1 MPVKK
6 ASTSIPLVNA
16 VFRTFTILERL
27 AEKRDYSLE
36 ELAYAVGLPK
46 PTAYR
51 FLQTMQEIGYIRK
64 NDTDRYS
71 LSLKLFNVGSHALDH
86 LDLHDAA
93 RPEARAL
100 LDLYGESVH
109 MGVLDGDSAVYVLKL
124 DSTHSV
130 CMHSRVGRR
139 VPLHCTAIGKVLLAF
154 SPEETIKRILS
165 ETPLVAFTERTI
177 TNVATLNAEIVHTR
191 SMGYGVDLEEF
202 ELGVLCVAA
211 PIFDYAGRCIA
222 ALSVSRPRFRFD
234 TSRQGEYAAAVITAA
249 ARISDTLGYP
259 SDS

>member
-1 MPVKK
+1 MPIKK
-6 ASTSIPLVNA
+6 ASSSIPLVNA

-27 AEKRDYSLE
+27 AERRDYSLE
-36 ELAYAVGLPK
+36 ELARAVGLPK

-64 NDTDRYS
+64 SSTDRYS
-71 LSLKLFNVGSHALDH
+71 LSLKLFNIGSHVLDH

-93 RPEARAL
+93 RQEARAL
-100 LDLYGESVH
+100 LELYGESVH

-154 SPEETIKRILS
+154 CPDENSKSIVAEAG
-165 ETPLVAFTERTI
+165 LVAYTERTI
-177 TNVATLNAEIVHTR
+177 TDSTILAAELEETR
-191 SMGYGVDLEEF
+191 AKGYGVDAEEF
-202 ELGVLCVAA
+202 EVGVLCVAA
-211 PIFDYAGRCIA
+211 PVFDYTGRCIA
-222 ALSVSRPRFRFD
+222 AISISRPRFRYD
-234 TSRQGEYAAAVITAA
+234 PERRGEYAAAVIAAA
-249 ARISDTLGYP
+249 ARISDAMGYP
-259 SDS
+259 SGA

>member
-1 MPVKK
+1 MPSKK
-6 ASTSIPLVNA
+6 ASSSIPLVNA

-36 ELAYAVGLPK
+36 ELAHAVGLPK
-46 PTAYR
+46 PTTYR
-51 FLQTMQEIGYIRK
+51 FLQTMQEIGYVRK
-64 NDTDRYS
+64 SDTDRYS
-71 LSLKLFNVGSHALDH
+71 MSLKLFNVGSHALDH

-93 RPEARAL
+93 WPEARAL

-154 SPEETIKRILS
+154 SADDITERVLTQAGLM
-165 ETPLVAFTERTI
+165 AFTEKTI
-177 TNVATLNAEIVHTR
+177 TDSAVLIEEIKETR
-191 SMGYGVDLEEF
+191 ARGYGVDLEEY
-202 ELGVLCVAA
+202 ELGVLCIAA
-211 PIFDYAGRCIA
+211 PVFDYAGSCIA

-234 TSRQGEYAAAVITAA
+234 PARRGEYAAAVMAA
-249 ARISDTLGYP
+249 AAKISESLGYP
-259 SDS
+259 A